1 MIRLGLVLAVVLLP
15 RVAVAAPT
23 ASPDGGAQPDAGA
36 AGAHADAG
44 AAAPGKGPVVEL
56 PSEADPPA
64 PVEPPG
70 AAKAAPNDIAVRT
83 SPFETLS
90 SKASAIVNR
99 TVLGGYGEFV
109 FTKAEDQDSLF
120 DARRLVI
127 FLYAPIHPRISFST
141 EIEFEFGGTPKK
153 QDGELTN
160 GEVILEF
167 AVLDFKVIDQLSLRA
182 GVILVPFG
190 KFNVNHDSPT
200 RDLTDRPLVIRTIIP
215 STWFETGAGLFGKV
229 PLSSDVDLD
238 YEAYLINGLDS
249 KIQDGHGNRAARGAL
264 SQDNNDDKALVGRLS
279 LSHFGKVGDKGLSIE
294 VGASGYT
301 GAYDRRGSRANMIGV
316 DLTLRRGGFELLGE
330 YVYQRND
337 AGFDDSWPTSSR
349 LPVPESMRGF
359 YVQANYHFM
368 PDFIRSA
375 LPPDLQES
383 VFTAV
388 AMYEEVD
395 TDTDRDTGGDRTRLV
410 FGLNYRPIEA
420 VVWKHEAQLNYTLA
434 TAASGEVHRRSFF
447 GIGEALRPSWAYV
460 TSVAFLF

>member
-1 MIRLGLVLAVVLLP
+1 MLAPL
-15 RVAVAAPT
+15 AAGAAP
-23 ASPDGGAQPDAGA
+23 APDGGAPPEALPDGGA
-36 AGAHADAG
+36 AGARAVDGG
-44 AAAPGKGPVVEL
+44 AAAPARGDGGPVVEL
-56 PSEADPPA
+56 PPEAEGPA
-64 PVEPPG
+64 QAEPGP
-70 AAKAAPNDIAVRT
+70 AAARGAPNDIAVRT

-109 FTKAEDQDSLF
+109 FTKEEDRDSLF
-120 DARRLVI
+120 DARRLVV
-127 FLYAPIHPRISFST
+127 FLYAPIHPRISFTT

-215 STWFETGAGLFGKV
+215 STWFETGAGLFGKI
-229 PLSSDVDLD
+229 PLSSDIDLD
-238 YEAYLINGLDS
+238 YEAYVINGLDS

-264 SQDNNDDKALVGRLS
+264 SQDNNDDKALVGRLA
-279 LSHFGKVGDKGLSIE
+279 LTHFGKVGDKGLSVEI
-294 VGASGYT
+294 GASGYS
-301 GAYDRRGSRANMIGV
+301 GAYDRRGNRANMVGG

-330 YVYQRND
+330 YVYQWND
-337 AGFDDSWPTSSR
+337 AGFDDSWATSSR
-349 LPVPESMRGF
+349 LPVPTSLRGF

-368 PDFIRSA
+368 PDLIRHA

-420 VVWKHEAQLNYTLA
+420 VVWKHELQLNYTLA

-447 GIGEALRPSWAYV
+447 GLGDALRPSMAYV